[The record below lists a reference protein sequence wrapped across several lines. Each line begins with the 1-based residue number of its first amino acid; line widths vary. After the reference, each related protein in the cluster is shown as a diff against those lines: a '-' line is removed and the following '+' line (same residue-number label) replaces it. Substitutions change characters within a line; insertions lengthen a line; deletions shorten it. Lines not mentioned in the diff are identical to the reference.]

1 MKGKFT
7 KDSLVNTKPM
17 MSLIDPEFK
26 ESLARLMT
34 LGGFKYEFH
43 NWKLAEAADTQHYR
57 DALERHLLARDK
69 GEYVDEDTG
78 MPHLICV
85 AFNAMCLDYL
95 DKKLKNYIPDLTQYN
110 KKLKEYKELKDG
122 KSTN

>member
-1 MKGKFT
+1 MKFM

-26 ESLARLMT
+26 ESLARLLT
-34 LGGFKYEFH
+34 LGGFKYDFN
-43 NWKLAEAADTQHYR
+43 NWKLALTKEDAQHYR
-57 DALERHLLARDK
+57 DALERHLIARDK
-69 GEYVDEDTG
+69 GEYIDEDTG

-85 AFNAMCLDYL
+85 AFNAMCLDFL
-95 DKKLKNYIPDLTQYN
+95 DKKVGNYTPDLTQYN
-110 KKLKEYKELKDG
+110 KKLQEYKELKNV